1 MLKEGSSLFLHLE
14 RAVAQFYWEARPFSS
29 SVLEIEVGWI
39 ITISATEGA
48 VTLIFLSSLLPTIGV
63 SIYLNCPGPAP
74 HCCLLMIPCPAIVID
89 TVERVED
96 TPALHAALS
105 VTSDDELQNT
115 IPIALITMV
124 LIRTCTS
131 NIVVEENA
139 EYRYSSLQFQGQD
152 GAMEI

>member
-14 RAVAQFYWEARPFSS
+14 KAVAQFYWEARPFSS

-63 SIYLNCPGPAP
+63 SIHLNYPGPVP

-89 TVERVED
+89 TACGEGRGHPS
-96 TPALHAALS
+96 TTALS

-115 IPIALITMV
+115 TH
-124 LIRTCTS
+124 S
-131 NIVVEENA
+131 
-139 EYRYSSLQFQGQD
+139 FD
-152 GAMEI
+152 HHGADKNMYK